1 MEPRLR
7 HYISVRLMLSIMAS
21 GILAGGAVILAGT
34 LLIEDIVDDA
44 TSIAFR
50 EIENRLSIMEAILS
64 RIERDASEAGFKA
77 LAMLEAQYPSIEE
90 AMAAGM
96 DTLKNDAERLGV
108 DEVYFISNDGIIAAT
123 SFEPDVG
130 FNLFSLGTNFVGRL
144 RQLIGSGRFENLRIS
159 ISTRTSH
166 ANSYQFHGP
175 DGADFII
182 EVSTRLDRAIA
193 RTFPGYE
200 LHSLLKLLFNTGYE
214 GNDYIVK
221 ATDVLW
227 GLNPPYRSFIS
238 EQPIDP
244 ELQIM
249 VRDASLSDGLW
260 TEPDGK
266 NTIIVRQLKIK
277 NEELGIADQGLFVVF
292 SVRTSLSRDF
302 IISSVALS
310 GFLILTSIVLSFFLT
325 RKSFDKRV
333 TSRLETLE
341 TAMSKVAAGDEET
354 SLDDGMTD
362 EIASIGRSAEN
373 MVAQIRE
380 RNTELLASHAANH
393 ALIHELDHRVHN
405 NLQFAMSLASMQ
417 SRTTESTATKDALER
432 MRSRLTMMSM
442 VQDHAIKKSDFP
454 DIDMTRIFYDI
465 CAEISG
471 YHGYST
477 AGIKRWIEVED
488 LFLDTETAIAIGLVA
503 AEIIDNAYRHAF
515 KTSKTGTLSIRSEK
529 TDDSLAFT
537 FDDDGEGVIDKVSVG
552 LELALALSD
561 QLGGSLTW
569 QSGEGHRV
577 LLTIPLA

>member
-1 MEPRLR
+1 
-7 HYISVRLMLSIMAS
+7 
-21 GILAGGAVILAGT
+21 
-34 LLIEDIVDDA
+34 
-44 TSIAFR
+44 
-50 EIENRLSIMEAILS
+50 
-64 RIERDASEAGFKA
+64 
-77 LAMLEAQYPSIEE
+77 
-90 AMAAGM
+90 
-96 DTLKNDAERLGV
+96 
-108 DEVYFISNDGIIAAT
+108 
-123 SFEPDVG
+123 
-130 FNLFSLGTNFVGRL
+130 
-144 RQLIGSGRFENLRIS
+144 
-159 ISTRTSH
+159 
-166 ANSYQFHGP
+166 
-175 DGADFII
+175 
-182 EVSTRLDRAIA
+182 
-193 RTFPGYE
+193 
-200 LHSLLKLLFNTGYE
+200 
-214 GNDYIVK
+214 
-221 ATDVLW
+221 
-227 GLNPPYRSFIS
+227 
-238 EQPIDP
+238 
-244 ELQIM
+244 
-249 VRDASLSDGLW
+249 
-260 TEPDGK
+260 
-266 NTIIVRQLKIK
+266 
-277 NEELGIADQGLFVVF
+277 
-292 SVRTSLSRDF
+292 
-302 IISSVALS
+302 
-310 GFLILTSIVLSFFLT
+310 
-325 RKSFDKRV
+325 
-333 TSRLETLE
+333 
-341 TAMSKVAAGDEET
+341 MSKVAAGDEET